1 MIIVLSAKMAS
12 DPVEITA
19 NNVNHPKDK
28 QTTVSKK
35 FPNQENMKEMKHD
48 DILSKKQLLEKLRVM
63 RAELHWKE
71 GPENSLGSQNL
82 REAKDVASE
91 KHRKINAE

>member
-1 MIIVLSAKMAS
+1 
-12 DPVEITA
+12 
-19 NNVNHPKDK
+19 
-28 QTTVSKK
+28 
-35 FPNQENMKEMKHD
+35 MKHD

-63 RAELHWKE
+63 RAELHWRK